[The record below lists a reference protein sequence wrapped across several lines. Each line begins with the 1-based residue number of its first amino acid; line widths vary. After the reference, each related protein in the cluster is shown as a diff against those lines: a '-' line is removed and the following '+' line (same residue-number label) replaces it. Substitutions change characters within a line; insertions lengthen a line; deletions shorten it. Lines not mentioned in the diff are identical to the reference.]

1 MAPDRRAI
9 DNPALEAGPRQEG
22 HHQAQY
28 PAGATA
34 TPETLARPAPGEVV
48 LAQRQ
53 RLSLR
58 SIPQPVPTGAEPL
71 VLLHGF
77 TQTGASWGPVVD
89 ALEGRFPVFL
99 PDAPGHGR
107 SAAVQVDL
115 WATADLLAEVVPGQ
129 ATWVGYSMGGRTALH
144 LALARPDKVLR
155 LILIST
161 SAGIEDPGQ
170 RAARRAADDAL
181 AERIQQ
187 EGTERFLARWLAQPL
202 FATLLPVDAG
212 LDDRMTNTPGGLAS
226 SLRLAGAGAQGPL
239 WARLGEL
246 GANGLPVL
254 VLAGELDREYRRH
267 AARMAKLI
275 GSTARTE
282 MIIGAGHACHLER
295 PAEVAAAITRFCA
308 APPAAGG
315 GLSSEGQAD
324 RQ

>member
-1 MAPDRRAI
+1 M
-9 DNPALEAGPRQEG
+9 PAD
-22 HHQAQY
+22 
-28 PAGATA
+28 
-34 TPETLARPAPGEVV
+34 
-48 LAQRQ
+48 RQ

-77 TQTGASWGPVVD
+77 TQTGTSWGPVVH
-89 ALEGRFPVFL
+89 ALEGRFPIFV

-107 SAAVQVDL
+107 STGVQADL
-115 WATADLLAEVVPGQ
+115 WATADLLAGAVPEK

-144 LALARPDKVLR
+144 LALAHPDKVLR
-155 LILIST
+155 LVLIST

-170 RAARRAADDAL
+170 RAARRAADDVL

-187 EGTERFLARWLAQPL
+187 EGTERFLAGWLAQPL
-202 FATLLPVDAG
+202 FATLSSADAG
-212 LDDRMTNTPGGLAS
+212 LDDRLTNTPGGLAS

-246 GANGLPVL
+246 GASGLPVL
-254 VLAGELDREYRRH
+254 LVAGELDHDYRHH

-282 MIIGAGHACHLER
+282 MIVGAGHACHLER

-308 APPAAGG
+308 APPVARIAFG
-315 GLSSEGQAD
+315 SEGQAD

>member
-1 MAPDRRAI
+1 MPPERR
-9 DNPALEAGPRQEG
+9 Q
-22 HHQAQY
+22 
-28 PAGATA
+28 
-34 TPETLARPAPGEVV
+34 
-48 LAQRQ
+48 
-53 RLSLR
+53 LSVR
-58 SIPQPVPTGAEPL
+58 SIRQPVPTGAEPL

-89 ALEGRFPVFL
+89 ALEGRFPIFL

-107 SAAVQVDL
+107 SAAVQADL
-115 WATADLLAEVVPGQ
+115 WATADLLAEAVPDK

-144 LALARPDKVLR
+144 LALAHPDKVLR
-155 LILIST
+155 LVLIST

-170 RAARRAADDAL
+170 RAARRAADDVL

-187 EGTERFLARWLAQPL
+187 EGTERFLAGWLAQPL
-202 FATLLPVDAG
+202 FATLSPADAG
-212 LDDRMTNTPGGLAS
+212 LDDRLTNTPGGLAS

-254 VLAGELDREYRRH
+254 LVAGELDHDYRHH

-282 MIIGAGHACHLER
+282 VIIGAGHACHLER

-308 APPAAGG
+308 APPAAGTAF
-315 GLSSEGQAD
+315 SSEGQAD